1 MGELQSFSPSILER
15 EEKRE
20 ITFILRHLIQVALY
34 QLSMLVTYYNS
45 ADGFS
50 GGASL
55 CLNHEN

>member
-1 MGELQSFSPSILER
+1 MGELQSFSPRILER

-34 QLSMLVTYYNS
+34 QFMLVTYYNS

-50 GGASL
+50 GGASS